1 MKVIVVNDNPA
12 VSRLINIS
20 LTRLGYEFNEVKNLE
35 DITSKDNEL
44 LICDSS
50 LFDKDVDYSS
60 YAKNILYLVPRG
72 SKIDENAQI
81 LEKPFLPTDFIET
94 VEKIISPKNHDK
106 AEDKNSDFNDLDAYD
121 NVKLGNEFGEFKDI
135 KDADFEDNQDEI
147 EALDDSFLDLDDD
160 DKATNNAL
168 TDKKSDEK
176 SDEKSEPDEIQNDQA
191 QNTQIQIKEDD
202 NAKDELD
209 GDLNLDD
216 LESEKIDENGEKED
230 ELIKEDELDELN
242 DEDVKENI
250 QTKNSDKELDELSSM
265 IDEIDQM
272 DLDAKD
278 LDENDIEEYSDI
290 KEQDELAF
298 EDIDS
303 LKEDL
308 DLQDIEDEK
317 QAISD
322 EEEQENIDDDTQN
335 LKDLEED
342 MEPNE
347 NLKNLDEIKEDEIKE
362 ALDEPIIET
371 TQNLPQTKDV
381 LPGELAQNIG
391 KELETLLSSGSLK
404 EVLKGLN
411 IKINISFEEKE

>member
-60 YAKNILYLVPRG
+60 YAKYILYLVPRG

-81 LEKPFLPTDFIET
+81 LVKPFLPTDFIET

-147 EALDDSFLDLDDD
+147 EASNDSFLDLDDD

-168 TDKKSDEK
+168 TDEK

-191 QNTQIQIKEDD
+191 QNTQIQIKEDE

-216 LESEKIDENGEKED
+216 LESEKIDENGE
-230 ELIKEDELDELN
+230 KEDELDELN

-278 LDENDIEEYSDI
+278 LNENDIEEYSDI
-290 KEQDELAF
+290 KEQDVDEFAF
-298 EDIDS
+298 EDIES

-317 QAISD
+317 QTIVD
-322 EEEQENIDDDTQN
+322 EPEQENIDDDTQN

-347 NLKNLDEIKEDEIKE
+347 NLQNLDEIKEDEIKQ

-371 TQNLPQTKDV
+371 TQNLPQTKDA

>member
-106 AEDKNSDFNDLDAYD
+106 AEDKNSDFNDIDAYG
-121 NVKLGNEFGEFKDI
+121 NVKLGNEFGEFEDI

-168 TDKKSDEK
+168 TDEK
-176 SDEKSEPDEIQNDQA
+176 SDEKLNEIQNDQA

-216 LESEKIDENGEKED
+216 LESEKIDENGEKD
-230 ELIKEDELDELN
+230 DELDELN

-317 QAISD
+317 QTIVD
-322 EEEQENIDDDTQN
+322 EPEQENIDDDTQN

-347 NLKNLDEIKEDEIKE
+347 NLQNLDEIKEDEIKQ

-371 TQNLPQTKDV
+371 TQNLPQTKDA

>member
-147 EALDDSFLDLDDD
+147 EASNDSFLDLDDD

-168 TDKKSDEK
+168 TDEK

-191 QNTQIQIKEDD
+191 QNTQIQIKEDE

-216 LESEKIDENGEKED
+216 LESEKIDENSE
-230 ELIKEDELDELN
+230 KEDELDELN

-278 LDENDIEEYSDI
+278 LNENDIEEYSDI
-290 KEQDELAF
+290 KEQDVDEFAF
-298 EDIDS
+298 EDIES

-317 QAISD
+317 QTIVD
-322 EEEQENIDDDTQN
+322 EPEQENIDDDTQN

-347 NLKNLDEIKEDEIKE
+347 NLQNLDEIKEDEIKQ

-371 TQNLPQTKDV
+371 TQNLPQTKDA

>member
-147 EALDDSFLDLDDD
+147 EASNDSFLDLDDD

-168 TDKKSDEK
+168 TDEK

-191 QNTQIQIKEDD
+191 QNTQIQIKEDE

-216 LESEKIDENGEKED
+216 LESEKIDENGE
-230 ELIKEDELDELN
+230 KEDELDELN

-278 LDENDIEEYSDI
+278 LNENDIEEYSDI
-290 KEQDELAF
+290 KEQDVDEFAF
-298 EDIDS
+298 EDIES

-317 QAISD
+317 QTIVD
-322 EEEQENIDDDTQN
+322 EPEQENIDDDTQN

-347 NLKNLDEIKEDEIKE
+347 NLQNLDEIKEDEIKQ

-371 TQNLPQTKDV
+371 TQNLPQTKDA

>member
-1 MKVIVVNDNPA
+1 MKVIVVSDNPA

-20 LTRLGYEFNEVKNLE
+20 LTRLGYEFNEVKNLG
-35 DITSKDNEL
+35 DIISKDNEL
-44 LICDSS
+44 LICDSA
-50 LFDKDVDYSS
+50 LFDKDIDYGS

-72 SKIDENAQI
+72 SKIDENAQV

-94 VEKIISPKNHDK
+94 VEKIISPKNYDE
-106 AEDKNSDFNDLDAYD
+106 AEDQNSDFNDLDAYD
-121 NVKLGNEFGEFKDI
+121 NVKLGNEFGEFEDI
-135 KDADFEDNQDEI
+135 KDADFVDNQDEI
-147 EALDDSFLDLDDD
+147 KALNDSLLDLDDD
-160 DKATNNAL
+160 DKATDDTL
-168 TDKKSDEK
+168 T
-176 SDEKSEPDEIQNDQA
+176 DEKSESDEIQNDQA

-202 NAKDELD
+202 NAKDELVD
-209 GDLNLDD
+209 NDLNLDD
-216 LESEKIDENGEKED
+216 LESEKIDEDSEKED
-230 ELIKEDELDELN
+230 EFIKEDELDELN
-242 DEDVKENI
+242 DEDAKENS

-265 IDEIDQM
+265 IEEIDKM

-278 LDENDIEEYSDI
+278 LDQNDIEEYSDI
-290 KEQDELAF
+290 KEQDVDEFAF
-298 EDIDS
+298 EDIES
-303 LKEDL
+303 LKDDL

-317 QAISD
+317 QTIVD
-322 EEEQENIDDDTQN
+322 KPEQENIDDDTQN

-347 NLKNLDEIKEDEIKE
+347 NLQNLDEIKEDEIKQ

-371 TQNLPQTKDV
+371 TQNLPQTKDA

>member
-50 LFDKDVDYSS
+50 LFDKGVDYSS

-106 AEDKNSDFNDLDAYD
+106 AEDKNSDFKDIDAYD
-121 NVKLGNEFGEFKDI
+121 NVKLGNEFGEFEDI

-168 TDKKSDEK
+168 TDEK

-216 LESEKIDENGEKED
+216 LESEKIDENGEKG
-230 ELIKEDELDELN
+230 DELDELN

-317 QAISD
+317 QTIID
-322 EEEQENIDDDTQN
+322 KPEQENIDDDTQN

-347 NLKNLDEIKEDEIKE
+347 NLKNLDEIKEDEIKQ

-381 LPGELAQNIG
+381 LSGELAQNIG

>member
-106 AEDKNSDFNDLDAYD
+106 AEDKNSDFNDIDAYD
-121 NVKLGNEFGEFKDI
+121 NVKLGNEFGEFEDI

-147 EALDDSFLDLDDD
+147 EASNDSFLDLDDD

-168 TDKKSDEK
+168 TDEK
-176 SDEKSEPDEIQNDQA
+176 SDEKSNEIQNDQA

-216 LESEKIDENGEKED
+216 LESEKIDENGEKDD
-230 ELIKEDELDELN
+230 EFIKEDELDELN

-347 NLKNLDEIKEDEIKE
+347 NLKNLDEIKEDEIKQ

>member
-121 NVKLGNEFGEFKDI
+121 NVKLGNEFGEFEDI

-147 EALDDSFLDLDDD
+147 EASNDSFLDLDDD

-168 TDKKSDEK
+168 TDEK
-176 SDEKSEPDEIQNDQA
+176 SDEKSNEIQNDQA

-202 NAKDELD
+202 NAKDELND
-209 GDLNLDD
+209 DLNLDD

-317 QAISD
+317 QAIAD

-347 NLKNLDEIKEDEIKE
+347 NLKNLDEIKEDEIKQ

>member
-72 SKIDENAQI
+72 SKIDENAKI

-121 NVKLGNEFGEFKDI
+121 NVKLGNEFGEFEDI

-147 EALDDSFLDLDDD
+147 EASNDSFLDLDDD

-168 TDKKSDEK
+168 TDEK
-176 SDEKSEPDEIQNDQA
+176 SNEKSNEKSEPDEIQNDQA
-191 QNTQIQIKEDD
+191 YNTQTEIKEDE

-216 LESEKIDENGEKED
+216 LESEKIDENGE
-230 ELIKEDELDELN
+230 KEDELDELN

-317 QAISD
+317 QTIID
-322 EEEQENIDDDTQN
+322 KPEQENIDDDTQN

-381 LPGELAQNIG
+381 LSGELAQNIG

>member
-121 NVKLGNEFGEFKDI
+121 NVKLGNEFGEFEDI

-147 EALDDSFLDLDDD
+147 EASNDSFLDLDDD

-168 TDKKSDEK
+168 TDEK
-176 SDEKSEPDEIQNDQA
+176 SDEKSNEIQNDQA
-191 QNTQIQIKEDD
+191 YNTQTEIKEDD

-216 LESEKIDENGEKED
+216 LESEKIDENGEKDD

-317 QAISD
+317 QTIID
-322 EEEQENIDDDTQN
+322 KPEQENINDDTQN

-381 LPGELAQNIG
+381 LSGELAQNIG

>member
-20 LTRLGYEFNEVKNLE
+20 LTRLGYEFNEVKNLG

-44 LICDSS
+44 LICDSA
-50 LFDKDVDYSS
+50 LFDKDIDYGS

-72 SKIDENAQI
+72 SKIDENAQV

-106 AEDKNSDFNDLDAYD
+106 AEDQNSDFNDLDAYD
-121 NVKLGNEFGEFKDI
+121 NVKLGNEFGEFEDI
-135 KDADFEDNQDEI
+135 KDADFGDNQDEI
-147 EALDDSFLDLDDD
+147 EALNDSLLDLDDD
-160 DKATNNAL
+160 DKATDDAL
-168 TDKKSDEK
+168 T
-176 SDEKSEPDEIQNDQA
+176 DEKSESDEIQNDQA

-202 NAKDELD
+202 NAKDELVD
-209 GDLNLDD
+209 DDLNLDD
-216 LESEKIDENGEKED
+216 LESEKIDEDSEKED
-230 ELIKEDELDELN
+230 EFIKEDELDELN
-242 DEDVKENI
+242 DEDAKENS

-265 IDEIDQM
+265 IEEIDKM

-278 LDENDIEEYSDI
+278 LDQNDIEEYSDI
-290 KEQDELAF
+290 KEQDVDEFAF
-298 EDIDS
+298 EDIES

-317 QAISD
+317 QTIVD
-322 EEEQENIDDDTQN
+322 EPEQENIDDDTQN

-347 NLKNLDEIKEDEIKE
+347 NLQNLDEIKEDEIKQ

-371 TQNLPQTKDV
+371 TQNLPQTKDA

>member
-20 LTRLGYEFNEVKNLE
+20 LTRLGYEFNEVKNLG
-35 DITSKDNEL
+35 DIISKDNEL
-44 LICDSS
+44 LICDSA
-50 LFDKDVDYSS
+50 LFDKDIDYGS

-72 SKIDENAQI
+72 SKIDENAQV

-94 VEKIISPKNHDK
+94 VEKIISPKNYDE
-106 AEDKNSDFNDLDAYD
+106 AEDQNSDFNDLDAYD
-121 NVKLGNEFGEFKDI
+121 NVKLGNEFGEFEDI
-135 KDADFEDNQDEI
+135 KDADFVDNQDEI
-147 EALDDSFLDLDDD
+147 KALNDSLLDLDDD
-160 DKATNNAL
+160 DKATDDTL
-168 TDKKSDEK
+168 T
-176 SDEKSEPDEIQNDQA
+176 DEKSESDEIQNDQA

-202 NAKDELD
+202 NAKDELVD
-209 GDLNLDD
+209 NDLNLDD
-216 LESEKIDENGEKED
+216 LESEKIDEDSEKED
-230 ELIKEDELDELN
+230 EFIKEDELDELN
-242 DEDVKENI
+242 DEDAKENS

-265 IDEIDQM
+265 IEEIDKM

-278 LDENDIEEYSDI
+278 LDQNDIEEYSDI
-290 KEQDELAF
+290 KEQDVDEFAF
-298 EDIDS
+298 EDIES
-303 LKEDL
+303 LKDDL

-317 QAISD
+317 QTIVD
-322 EEEQENIDDDTQN
+322 KPEQENIDDDTQN

-347 NLKNLDEIKEDEIKE
+347 NLQNLDEIKEDEIKQ

-371 TQNLPQTKDV
+371 TQNLPQTKDA

>member
-20 LTRLGYEFNEVKNLE
+20 LTRLGYEFNEVKNLG

-44 LICDSS
+44 LICDSA
-50 LFDKDVDYSS
+50 LFDKDIDYGS

-72 SKIDENAQI
+72 SKIDENAQV

-147 EALDDSFLDLDDD
+147 EASNDSFLDLDDD
-160 DKATNNAL
+160 DKSTNNAL
-168 TDKKSDEK
+168 TDEK

-191 QNTQIQIKEDD
+191 YNTQTEIKEDE
-202 NAKDELD
+202 NAKDELND
-209 GDLNLDD
+209 DLNLDD
-216 LESEKIDENGEKED
+216 LESKKIDENGEKED

-278 LDENDIEEYSDI
+278 LNENDIEEYSDI
-290 KEQDELAF
+290 KEQDELTF

-317 QAISD
+317 QATAD

-342 MEPNE
+342 IKSNE
-347 NLKNLDEIKEDEIKE
+347 NLQNLDEIKEDEIKQ

-371 TQNLPQTKDV
+371 TQNLPQTKDA

>member
-50 LFDKDVDYSS
+50 LFDKGVDYSS

-121 NVKLGNEFGEFKDI
+121 NVKLGNEFGEFEDI

-147 EALDDSFLDLDDD
+147 EASNDSFLDLDDD

-168 TDKKSDEK
+168 TDEK
-176 SDEKSEPDEIQNDQA
+176 SDEKSNEIQNDQA
-191 QNTQIQIKEDD
+191 QNTQTEIKEDD
-202 NAKDELD
+202 NAKDELND
-209 GDLNLDD
+209 DLNLDD
-216 LESEKIDENGEKED
+216 LESEKIDENGEKDD

-317 QAISD
+317 QTIID
-322 EEEQENIDDDTQN
+322 KPEQENIDDDTQN

-347 NLKNLDEIKEDEIKE
+347 NLKNLDEIKEDEIKQ

-381 LPGELAQNIG
+381 LSGELAQNIG

>member
-121 NVKLGNEFGEFKDI
+121 NVKLGNEFGEFEDI

-147 EALDDSFLDLDDD
+147 EASNDSFLDLDDD

-168 TDKKSDEK
+168 TDEK
-176 SDEKSEPDEIQNDQA
+176 SDEKSNEIQNDQA
-191 QNTQIQIKEDD
+191 YNTQTEIKEDD

-216 LESEKIDENGEKED
+216 LESEKIDENGEKDD

-317 QAISD
+317 QAIAD